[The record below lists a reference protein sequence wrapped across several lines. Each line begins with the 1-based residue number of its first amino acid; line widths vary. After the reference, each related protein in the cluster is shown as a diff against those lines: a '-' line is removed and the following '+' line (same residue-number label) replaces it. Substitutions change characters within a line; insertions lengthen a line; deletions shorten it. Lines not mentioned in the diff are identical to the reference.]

1 MASIIDMEDMR
12 YLNLFGKITNVR
24 TRFCLK
30 YNRAV
35 IFCVPRKLV
44 SKAIGENGRNMK
56 KINAII
62 GKRVKVV
69 SSPENIYEIKSVKR
83 FIEDV
88 ISPITFKDLNFDG
101 NEIILTAG
109 NHNKAILIGR
119 NKQRL
124 FELQKISRDYFGKE
138 LKLV

>member
-1 MASIIDMEDMR
+1 MANVIDMEDMR
-12 YLNLFGKITNVR
+12 YLNLFDRVTNVR
-24 TRFCLK
+24 TRFCFK
-30 YNRAV
+30 YNGV
-35 IFCVPRKLV
+35 IIFCVPRKFV
-44 SKAIGENGRNMK
+44 SKAIGENGNNMK
-56 KINAII
+56 RINAII

-69 SSPENIYEIKSVKR
+69 SIPEKSYEIKWVKK

-88 ISPITFKDLNFDG
+88 VRPLTFKDLNFDG

-109 NHNKAILIGR
+109 NQNKAILIGR
-119 NKQRL
+119 NKKRL

>member
-1 MASIIDMEDMR
+1 MGNIIDMEDMR
-12 YLNLFGKITNVR
+12 YLNLFDKITNVR
-24 TRFCLK
+24 TRFCFK
-30 YNRAV
+30 YNRV
-35 IFCVPRKLV
+35 LIFCVPRRLV

-62 GKRVKVV
+62 GKKVKVV
-69 SSPENIYEIKSVKR
+69 SSPERIYEIKGVKK

-88 ISPITFKDLNFDG
+88 VSPITFKNLNFDG

-119 NKQRL
+119 NKKRL

>member
-1 MASIIDMEDMR
+1 MANIIDMEDMR
-12 YLNLFGKITNVR
+12 YLNLFDKITHIR
-24 TRFCLK
+24 TRFCFK
-30 YNRAV
+30 YNRTI
-35 IFCVPRKLV
+35 IFCVPRRFV

-62 GKRVKVV
+62 GKKVKVV
-69 SSPENIYEIKSVKR
+69 SSPETSYEIKAVKK
-83 FIEDV
+83 FIGDIV
-88 ISPITFKDLNFDG
+88 SPLTFKDLNFDG

>member
-1 MASIIDMEDMR
+1 MVNIIDMEDIR

-24 TRFCLK
+24 TRFCFK
-30 YNRAV
+30 YNRV
-35 IFCVPRKLV
+35 IIFCVPRKLV
-44 SKAIGENGRNMK
+44 SKAIGENGKNMK

-62 GKRVKVV
+62 GKKVKVV
-69 SSPENIYEIKSVKR
+69 SSPEKSYEIKGVKK

-88 ISPITFKDLNFDG
+88 VSPLTFKDLNFDG

-109 NHNKAILIGR
+109 NQNKAILIGR
-119 NKQRL
+119 NKKRL
-124 FELQKISRDYFGKE
+124 FELQKISRNYFGKE